1 MMGEGGGESGGRGDR
16 KEKRRKGDW
25 NVNIRRLQHFNISV
39 CACSKSTGLQHTT
52 GHHSTPQH
60 STAQHSTAHHT
71 TAQSLSPTAA
81 PHSTP
86 HALDT
91 PAEAP
96 LQGMLHTRTHLGPVC
111 AHAAG
116 NRQGVSDAVE
126 GVGQPWGWSLCDT
139 PMTQALPRVSIPA
152 TLFTPR
158 GGGERCLMAHQPTR
172 TAGVDLRKCVAPLCM

>member
-1 MMGEGGGESGGRGDR
+1 MGEGGGESGGRGDR

-25 NVNIRRLQHFNISV
+25 NVNIRRAATFQHLSHV
-39 CACSKSTGLQHTT
+39 VKVLAYSTQQDTTAQHTT
-52 GHHSTPQH
+52 PHY
-60 STAQHSTAHHT
+60 T

-152 TLFTPR
+152 TLFTPPR
-158 GGGERCLMAHQPTR
+158 GR
-172 TAGVDLRKCVAPLCM
+172 

>member
-1 MMGEGGGESGGRGDR
+1 MHVV
-16 KEKRRKGDW
+16 K
-25 NVNIRRLQHFNISV
+25 VL
-39 CACSKSTGLQHTT
+39 AYSTQQDTTAQHTT
-52 GHHSTPQH
+52 P
-60 STAQHSTAHHT
+60 HHT

-81 PHSTP
+81 THSTP

-116 NRQGVSDAVE
+116 NWQRVSDAVE

-172 TAGVDLRKCVAPLCM
+172 TAGVDLRKCVAPLCTYPQEHQTKVQCTTSHKTQLCPGLHMHMVKMQQCGRGSWLRL